1 MSTHEHGPGRTDCH
15 LCDLIRVCRSV
26 PHLDAY
32 SADEGEICLV
42 LDGRL
47 GLALSET
54 EACAVVPFIAACI
67 ETATRKASEQA

>member
-1 MSTHEHGPGRTDCH
+1 MSTHEHAADCH

-32 SADEGEICLV
+32 SVDEGEICLV

-54 EACAVVPFIAACI
+54 VACAVVPFIAACI
-67 ETATRKASEQA
+67 ETAARSAPE

>member
-1 MSTHEHGPGRTDCH
+1 MSAHHHTEACH

-32 SADEGEICLV
+32 SVERGRITLI

-54 EACAVVPFIAACI
+54 EACAVIPFIAACI
-67 ETATRKASEQA
+67 ETATRKALAKE

>member
-1 MSTHEHGPGRTDCH
+1 VSTHEHAEDCH

-32 SADEGEICLV
+32 SAERGQITLI

-54 EACAVVPFIAACI
+54 EACAVIPFIAACV
-67 ETATRKASEQA
+67 ETATNDL

>member
-1 MSTHEHGPGRTDCH
+1 MSAHEHTEDCH

-32 SADEGEICLV
+32 SVERGRITLI

-54 EACAVVPFIAACI
+54 EACAVIPFIAACI
-67 ETATRKASEQA
+67 ETATRKALAKG

>member
-1 MSTHEHGPGRTDCH
+1 VSTHEHGPDCH
-15 LCDLIRVCRSV
+15 LCELIRACQSV

-32 SADEGEICLV
+32 SAETGRITLV

-54 EACAVVPFIAACI
+54 EACAVIPFVAACI
-67 ETATRKASEQA
+67 ETATRKALEQR

>member
-1 MSTHEHGPGRTDCH
+1 MSTHEHASDCH

-32 SADEGEICLV
+32 SVDEGEICLV

-54 EACAVVPFIAACI
+54 EACAVIPFIAACI
-67 ETATRKASEQA
+67 ETAIRRAPE